1 VVFLVALGV
10 PAEDLSLRE
19 ECGLLQ
25 SCPTAV
31 QVHCAAG
38 WVAVLL
44 LVPCFCLFLL
54 CLLPWMQP
62 VEPVV
67 K

>member
-1 VVFLVALGV
+1 MWLA
-10 PAEDLSLRE
+10 AELAHGRHS
-19 ECGLLQ
+19 G
-25 SCPTAV
+25 AVV